1 MRKLMILWLV
11 ATFLSIFAA
20 STFAVGESGVPSL
33 IIAPGARA
41 NGMGAAFVAVAD
53 DATASW
59 WNPGGLAF
67 LQNRSLSF
75 MHSQLVPDLASDV
88 YYEYFGYA
96 NQIGDFGTLSFSLTY
111 LTYGESFKTD
121 DFGNVLDPFTSWE
134 VAGVGSFAI
143 PIRSNI
149 GVGLSMK
156 FIHADYAPAWAT
168 QEGLRG
174 AGSTVAAEAG
184 LLWKIPSKNLNLG
197 VAISNIGPDIA
208 YIDPEQSDPLP
219 TILRAGAAFTA
230 LSDEISRLLFS
241 FDIEQSLVWMVQR
254 NIKKRRGEV
263 WHVGAEYLYI
273 NLLAGRI
280 GYVYDADGDV
290 RSATF
295 GLGFIYKDK
304 VRLDYASV
312 PQARDLERVH
322 RWSIGMSF

>member
-1 MRKLMILWLV
+1 MRKLFVLWLV
-11 ATFLSIFAA
+11 ALCVSGF
-20 STFAVGESGVPSL
+20 STTVFAVGESGVPSL

-41 NGMGAAFVAVAD
+41 NGMGSAFVAVAD

-67 LQNRSLSF
+67 MQSRALSL

-88 YYEYFGYA
+88 YYEYFGYT
-96 NQIGDFGTLSFSLTY
+96 NQIGDFGTLAFSLTY

-134 VAGVGSFAI
+134 VAAVGSFAM
-143 PIRSNI
+143 PIRNNI

-174 AGSTVAAEAG
+174 AGSTVAAEVG
-184 LLWKIPSKNLNLG
+184 VLWKIPSKKLNVG
-197 VAISNIGPDIA
+197 AAISNIGPDIA

-219 TILRAGAAFTA
+219 TILRVGSAFTA

-241 FDIEQSLVWMVQR
+241 FDIEQSLVWLVHS

-304 VRLDYASV
+304 VRL
-312 PQARDLERVH
+312 
-322 RWSIGMSF
+322 